1 MPDWLPGRIGQ
12 PPAATNSVDRERR
25 ARDTTLN
32 WDLIARGPRGIGPA
46 MSNSV
51 RIVRD
56 MTTSR
61 FGWAVE
67 DVVR

>member
-1 MPDWLPGRIGQ
+1 L
-12 PPAATNSVDRERR
+12 A
-25 ARDTTLN
+25 
-32 WDLIARGPRGIGPA
+32 LIARSTYGIGA
-46 MSNSV
+46 SMSNSV

-61 FGWAVE
+61 FGRAVE